1 MGGRGGS
8 KGGGKS
14 AKGHS
19 KAKHAKGGGGGKK
32 GGKAAPSR
40 PSAQSAG
47 GQKRPAPAY
56 ERHDAGRRRS
66 HAQASSASGRS
77 RQSASHYEDEW
88 EDEDMDDEEELES
101 EDEEEDEE
109 DDEYVAVDGESEAE
123 SSEDEEEDEEDDEYV
138 AVDGESEA
146 ESSEE
151 ESGHTA
157 APACGNGSSKA
168 DQVYRE
174 LMRQGAEPAVVGPS
188 KKRSREEKDD
198 GVELEL
204 YTRGAAKIC
213 RINGF
218 KPDAPRRTTSMGF
231 PGGGMGMGGLLGSLF
246 GGF

>member
-123 SSEDEEEDEEDDEYV
+123 SSE
-138 AVDGESEA
+138 
-146 ESSEE
+146 E